1 MKIKHSIKMALL
13 FAGIYIVAELVLVFS
28 GHNRTTF
35 SSVFSFS
42 FNTLCLLLAVT
53 IAILVNF
60 NRHKKNGLS
69 MLEDI
74 KTGLTTSSVYAVIIA
89 LFITFYYLVLDPGYT
104 QYRVEER
111 IAAMQTPE
119 ALAALEQK
127 MLENPEH
134 YSGKSVADIQEMN
147 MDGVVYILDAKK
159 AFPITLFSLLLLG
172 MVYSFLIM
180 ALNRMVLSKLM

>member
-1 MKIKHSIKMALL
+1 MLS
-13 FAGIYIVAELVLVFS
+13 ELILVIS
-28 GHNRTTF
+28 GLNRTTF

-42 FNTLCLLLAVT
+42 FNTFCLLLAVT
-53 IAILVNF
+53 ISILVNF

-74 KTGLTTSSVYAVIIA
+74 KTGLTSSSVYAVVIA

-104 QYRVEER
+104 EYRVKER

-127 MLENPEH
+127 MLEHPEH
-134 YSGKSVADIQEMN
+134 YAGKSVADIQEMN

-180 ALNRMVLSKLM
+180 ALNRMVLSKI